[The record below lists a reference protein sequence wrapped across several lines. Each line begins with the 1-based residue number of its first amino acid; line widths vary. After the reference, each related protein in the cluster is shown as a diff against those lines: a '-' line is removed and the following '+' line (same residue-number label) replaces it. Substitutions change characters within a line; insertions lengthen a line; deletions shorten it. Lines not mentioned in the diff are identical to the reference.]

1 MGDSVREEGAYG
13 DAYVSGIRGIRDDEF
28 EGNDCIKDL
37 FEQKD

>member
-13 DAYVSGIRGIRDDEF
+13 VSGIRGIRDDEF